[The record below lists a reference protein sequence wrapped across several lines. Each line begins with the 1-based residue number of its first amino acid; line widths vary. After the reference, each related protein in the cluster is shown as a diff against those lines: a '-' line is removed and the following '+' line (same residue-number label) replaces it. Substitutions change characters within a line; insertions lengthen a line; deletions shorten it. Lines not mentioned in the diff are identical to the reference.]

1 MVFKKREAGKA
12 ESAEALIESVEKESR
27 FRKYDQAASVGKIVM
42 YLCIIWSLFHL
53 YTGGFGELHSIKQRA
68 VTLCFALVLAFLLYP
83 ARRGSRRDRPTAA
96 DLALV
101 ALSVYACGYIFF
113 NLDIMQARGG
123 ILIPRDYVAGVICIV
138 LVFEAARRVMGLILP
153 ALSLVF
159 LLYNFVGRAMPG
171 ILNHGGF
178 TLKRVIE
185 HMYVT
190 TDGIFGTA
198 LGVAASYIVLFVL
211 FGCFLAESGLGSLI
225 NDFSMAVAG
234 TKPGGPAKVAV
245 VGSGLMGMINGS
257 PVATCATMGAF
268 VIPQMKKVGYEPHFA
283 GAVEAVAATG
293 GAVMPPVMGAAA
305 FLIVEFLGVSYKTV
319 MFAAIIPSLLYY
331 YCCIMQVHFEALKR
345 GIKGMDKS
353 ELPKIGPI
361 VKSKIH
367 LLIPLVV
374 IVWLLVSGATA
385 TNAAFYAIL
394 STIAASMLRKETR
407 ITFKGFLRA
416 LENGSRGS
424 ISVVLAVAV
433 VGFIIG
439 TCGLTG
445 LGMRLADSIVTLGQG
460 HLFLTLLFTMVACII
475 LGMGLPTTACYI
487 VAATIAAPALLK
499 LGVPE
504 LPAHFFVFY
513 LANLS
518 NITPPVALAA
528 FTGAAIAEANPNK
541 VGWTAFKLGIA
552 GFIVSFTF
560 VYSPEFLLQDGL
572 NLGVIWA
579 IITAIIGVTSLSAG
593 LESYWLTHCR
603 LWERL
608 AFMAGGIL
616 LFIPGVPTDIGGFAL
631 ISLGLASQYWRRKKE
646 QPLTLGQTA

>member
-1 MVFKKREAGKA
+1 MLFKKRTAVKA
-12 ESAEALIESVEKESR
+12 ADTEALIESVEKESR
-27 FRKYDQAASVGKIVM
+27 FRKYGQASKIGKIITC
-42 YLCIIWSLFHL
+42 LCIVWSLFHL
-53 YTGGFGELHSIKQRA
+53 YTGGFGELHSVKQRA
-68 VTLCFALVLAFLLYP
+68 ITLCFALVLAFLLYP
-83 ARRGSRRDRPTAA
+83 ARKGAKRSRPTLP
-96 DLALV
+96 DLIFLL
-101 ALSVYACGYIFF
+101 LSVYSCAYIFF

-123 ILIPRDYVAGVICIV
+123 ILIPRDYIAGAICV
-138 LVFEAARRVMGLILP
+138 VVVFEAARRVMGLILP
-153 ALSLVF
+153 SLSLLF
-159 LLYNFVGRAMPG
+159 LFYNFIGRAMPG

-198 LGVAASYIVLFVL
+198 LGVAASYIILFVL
-211 FGCFLAESGLGSLI
+211 FGCFLAESGLGSMI

-234 TKPGGPAKVAV
+234 TRPGGPAKVAV

-268 VIPQMKKVGYEPHFA
+268 VIPQMKKVGYQAHFA

-305 FLIVEFLGVSYKTV
+305 FLIVEFLGVPYKTV

-331 YCCIMQVHFEALKR
+331 YCCIMQVHFEALKS
-345 GIKGMDKS
+345 GIKGLDKA
-353 ELPKIGPI
+353 ELPKLGPI

-407 ITFKGFLRA
+407 ITWKGFLRA

-424 ISVVLAVAV
+424 ISVVLAVSV

-445 LGMRLADSIVTLGQG
+445 LGMRLADSIVMLGQG
-460 HLFLTLLFTMVACII
+460 HLFLTLCFTMIACTI

-572 NLGVIWA
+572 SLGVVWA
-579 IITAIIGVTSLSAG
+579 FATAVLGVTSLSAG
-593 LESYWLTHCR
+593 LESYWLDHCR
-603 LWERL
+603 IWERL
-608 AFMAGGIL
+608 LFIIGGIL
-616 LFIPGVPTDIGGFAL
+616 LFVPGLATDICGFIM
-631 ISLGLASQYWRRKKE
+631 ISLGFSAQYLRTKKKE
-646 QPLTLGQTA
+646 ANVGAEAL